1 MFYVLSRTM
10 FSNDSYLYI
19 AYQADDG
26 GACINGRF
34 PANNWDNLKFLLTLD
49 ATDSFT
55 ALKRMPRA

>member
-1 MFYVLSRTM
+1 M